1 MTFNVTSVSAGGI
14 GEIIVSFDVREGEK
28 RSVSR
33 FLISDDAYTKLSLTV
48 GMSDMLTYEA
58 VEREA
63 YIYGAY
69 KRAIY
74 LLGFSASSRRALY
87 KKLVSKGFDP
97 EYSRIALDRLS
108 DNGILCEADSAIR
121 EAEKC
126 ASKLWGE
133 ERIRAAL
140 FEKGYSDESISTA
153 FFALEDSGVDFD
165 ENCLSLIK
173 KKYSSLPTDK
183 KELQKII
190 SSLMRYGYSLSQIK
204 RAIAL
209 GR

>member
-1 MTFNVTSVSAGGI
+1 MTFSVTSVCAGGM
-14 GEIIVSFDVREGEK
+14 GEIIVSFELREGEK

-33 FLISDDAYTKLSLTV
+33 FLISDDAYIRLSLTV
-48 GMSDMLTYEA
+48 GMSDMLTYEE

-63 YIYGAY
+63 HIYGAY

-74 LLGFSASSRRALY
+74 LLGFASQSRRAIY
-87 KKLVSKGFDP
+87 NKLVSKGFDP
-97 EYSRIALDRLS
+97 ECSRIALDRLT
-108 DNGILCEADSAIR
+108 DNGLLCEAESAAR

-126 ASKLWGE
+126 AQKLWGE

-140 FEKGYSDESISTA
+140 YEKGYADESISSA
-153 FFALEDSGVDFD
+153 LYALEDSGIDFE
-165 ENCLSLIK
+165 ENCLLLIK
-173 KKYSSLPTDK
+173 KKYSLLPSDK

-190 SSLMRYGYSLSQIK
+190 SSLMRYGYSISQIK

-209 GR
+209 SR

>member
-1 MTFNVTSVSAGGI
+1 MTVSVTSVSAGGI
-14 GEIIVSFDVREGEK
+14 GEIIVSFELREGEK
-28 RSVSR
+28 RSASR
-33 FLISDDAYTKLSLTV
+33 FLISDAAYTELSLSV
-48 GMSDMLTYEA
+48 GMSDVLTYEA

-74 LLGFSASSRRALY
+74 LLGFSASSRRSLY
-87 KKLVSKGFDP
+87 RKLVSKGFDP
-97 EYSRIALDRLS
+97 EYARIALDRLT
-108 DNGILCEADSAIR
+108 DNGLLCEAESAAR
-121 EAEKC
+121 EAEKFV
-126 ASKLWGE
+126 AKLWGE

-140 FEKGYSDESISTA
+140 FEKGYTDESISSA
-153 FFALEDSGVDFD
+153 FYALEDSGVDFD
-165 ENCLSLIK
+165 ENCLALIK

-190 SSLMRYGYSLSQIK
+190 SSLMHYGYSLSQIK